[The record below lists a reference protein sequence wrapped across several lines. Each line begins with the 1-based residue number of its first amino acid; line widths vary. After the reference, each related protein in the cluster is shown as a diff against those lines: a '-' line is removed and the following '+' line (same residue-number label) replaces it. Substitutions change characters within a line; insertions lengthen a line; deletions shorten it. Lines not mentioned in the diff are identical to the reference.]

1 VGEVLATGGEEFR
14 RGGLGELALAGGVK
28 VSRYGR
34 EWLAC
39 LRSDGKLSR
48 AEPCVV
54 YMPHAEVFFFVHAAK
69 IFRRT
74 TVKLR
79 FRFLVPKPII
89 FGVWLY
95 Y

>member
-1 VGEVLATGGEEFR
+1 
-14 RGGLGELALAGGVK
+14 
-28 VSRYGR
+28 
-34 EWLAC
+34 
-39 LRSDGKLSR
+39 LSR